1 MSEGLDVVVDWDLP
15 LKMGEVG
22 TVSEVDGM
30 CCRIQAGR
38 IWLWA
43 VVDGL
48 QVLDGSPCSAADC
61 RLGWAATDSTSFSV
75 QAVN

>member
-30 CCRIQAGR
+30 CCMIRAGR
-38 IWLWA
+38 
-43 VVDGL
+43 
-48 QVLDGSPCSAADC
+48 
-61 RLGWAATDSTSFSV
+61 R
-75 QAVN
+75 